1 MIYSNQKYFFMK
13 RFYFLKMLIV
23 LGIQVSL
30 AQNERAI
37 VARWEV
43 GDKQEYVME
52 STIYEITE
60 NGDTT
65 LTSHGMYDFC
75 VSVLENNQD
84 GYVLKVDYP
93 TSIYTKQLGLKLK
106 GVGDVISINVVT
118 GKDGSLI
125 GVNNADY
132 MITVCRQI
140 IEELM
145 KLPQMKA
152 KGLEEKDMR
161 AFVES
166 VMSPERMIES
176 FSKDIQLLL
185 WPFGIELEP
194 GYEYSQNSQV
204 TVGESIIPVECT
216 YYLAPQAKGQTYS
229 EIYMETEY
237 DSNSLAPFVY
247 SFLSDIMDNIENKGK
262 YDKDEFK
269 SESTNY
275 KIEVMDNYAAGI
287 DDGSTI
293 PFVSTHTRSSTI
305 NLNGKVQGKIQI
317 RIISLKQE

>member
-13 RFYFLKMLIV
+13 RFYFLTMLIV

-37 VARWEV
+37 IARWEV

-60 NGDTT
+60 NGDIT

-75 VSVLENNQD
+75 VSVLENNQEE
-84 GYVLKVDYP
+84 YVLKVDYP

-185 WPFGIELEP
+185 
-194 GYEYSQNSQV
+194 
-204 TVGESIIPVECT
+204 
-216 YYLAPQAKGQTYS
+216 
-229 EIYMETEY
+229 
-237 DSNSLAPFVY
+237 
-247 SFLSDIMDNIENKGK
+247 
-262 YDKDEFK
+262 
-269 SESTNY
+269 
-275 KIEVMDNYAAGI
+275 
-287 DDGSTI
+287 
-293 PFVSTHTRSSTI
+293 
-305 NLNGKVQGKIQI
+305 
-317 RIISLKQE
+317 

>member
-1 MIYSNQKYFFMK
+1 MKIKYLYLVLAITFF
-13 RFYFLKMLIV
+13 IS
-23 LGIQVSL
+23 ISVS
-30 AQNERAI
+30 AQNERSI
-37 VARWEV
+37 SARWEV

-52 STIYEITE
+52 GTTYKITE

-65 LTSHGMYDFC
+65 LTSHGMYDFY
-75 VSVLENNQD
+75 VSILENNQD

-106 GVGDVISINVVT
+106 GIGDVISIKVAT

-125 GVNNADY
+125 GVNNPDY
-132 MITVCRQI
+132 VITLCRQI
-140 IEELM
+140 IEEAM

-152 KGLEEKDMR
+152 QGLEEKDMR
-161 AFVES
+161 AILES

-176 FSKDIQLLL
+176 FSKDIQILL

-194 GYEYSQNSQV
+194 GYEYSQDSQV
-204 TVGESIIPVECT
+204 VVGESIIPVECT
-216 YYLAPQAKGQTYS
+216 YYLAPQTKGQTYS

-237 DSNSLAPFVY
+237 DSDSLAPFIY
-247 SFLSDIMDNIENKGK
+247 SFMSDIMDNIENKGK

-269 SESTNY
+269 SESTKY

-293 PFVSTHTRSSTI
+293 PFVSTHTRSATI
-305 NLNGKVQGKIQI
+305 NFDGKVQGKIQT
-317 RIISLKQE
+317 RTISLKQD

>member
-1 MIYSNQKYFFMK
+1 MRIKYLYS
-13 RFYFLKMLIV
+13 V
-23 LGIQVSL
+23 LAIIFISISVS
-30 AQNERAI
+30 AQNERSITAK
-37 VARWEV
+37 WKV

-52 STIYEITE
+52 GTTYKITE

-65 LTSHGMYDFC
+65 LTSHGMYDFY
-75 VSVLENNQD
+75 VSILENNQD

-93 TSIYTKQLGLKLK
+93 TSIYSKQLGLKLK
-106 GVGDVISINVVT
+106 GIGDVISIKVAT

-125 GVNNADY
+125 GVNNPDY
-132 MITVCRQI
+132 VITLCRQI
-140 IEELM
+140 IEEAM

-152 KGLEEKDMR
+152 QGLEEKDMR
-161 AFVES
+161 AILES

-176 FSKDIQLLL
+176 FSKDIQILL

-194 GYEYSQNSQV
+194 GYEYSQDSQV
-204 TVGESIIPVECT
+204 VVGESIIPVECT
-216 YYLAPQAKGQTYS
+216 YYLAPQVTGQTYS

-237 DSNSLAPFVY
+237 DSDSLAPFIY

-269 SESTNY
+269 SESTKY

-293 PFVSTHTRSSTI
+293 PFVSTHTRSATI
-305 NLNGKVQGKIQI
+305 NFDGKVQGKIQT
-317 RIISLKQE
+317 RTISLKQE

>member
-1 MIYSNQKYFFMK
+1 MRIKYLYS
-13 RFYFLKMLIV
+13 V
-23 LGIQVSL
+23 LAIIFISISVS
-30 AQNERAI
+30 AQNERSITAK
-37 VARWEV
+37 WKV

-52 STIYEITE
+52 GTTYKITE

-65 LTSHGMYDFC
+65 LTSHGMYDFY
-75 VSVLENNQD
+75 VSILENNQD

-93 TSIYTKQLGLKLK
+93 TSIYSKQLGLKLK
-106 GVGDVISINVVT
+106 GIGDVISIKVAT

-125 GVNNADY
+125 GVNNPDY
-132 MITVCRQI
+132 VITLCRQI
-140 IEELM
+140 IEEAM

-152 KGLEEKDMR
+152 QGLEEKDMR
-161 AFVES
+161 AILES

-176 FSKDIQLLL
+176 FSKDIQILL

-194 GYEYSQNSQV
+194 GYEYSQDSQV
-204 TVGESIIPVECT
+204 VVGESIIPVEYT
-216 YYLAPQAKGQTYS
+216 YYLAPQVTGQTYS

-237 DSNSLAPFVY
+237 DSDSLAPFIY

-269 SESTNY
+269 SESTKY

-293 PFVSTHTRSSTI
+293 PFVSTHTRSATI
-305 NLNGKVQGKIQI
+305 NFDGKVQGKIQT
-317 RIISLKQE
+317 RTISLKQE

>member
-1 MIYSNQKYFFMK
+1 MKIKYLYS
-13 RFYFLKMLIV
+13 V
-23 LGIQVSL
+23 LTIIFISISVS
-30 AQNERAI
+30 AQNERSITAK
-37 VARWEV
+37 WKV

-52 STIYEITE
+52 GTTYKITE

-65 LTSHGMYDFC
+65 LTSHGMYDFY
-75 VSVLENNQD
+75 VSILENNQD

-106 GVGDVISINVVT
+106 GIGDVISIKVAT

-125 GVNNADY
+125 GVNNPDY
-132 MITVCRQI
+132 VITLCRQI
-140 IEELM
+140 IEEAM

-152 KGLEEKDMR
+152 EGLDEKDMR
-161 AFVES
+161 AVVES

-176 FSKDIQLLL
+176 FSKDIQILL

-194 GYEYSQNSQV
+194 GYEYSQDSQV
-204 TVGESIIPVECT
+204 VVGESIIPVECT
-216 YYLAPQAKGQTYS
+216 YYLAPQTKGQTYS
-229 EIYMETEY
+229 EVYMETEY
-237 DSNSLAPFVY
+237 DSDSLAPFIY
-247 SFLSDIMDNIENKGK
+247 SFMSDIMDNIENKGK

-269 SESTNY
+269 SESTKY

-293 PFVSTHTRSSTI
+293 PFVSTHTRSATI
-305 NLNGKVQGKIQI
+305 NFDGKVQGKIQT
-317 RIISLKQE
+317 RTISLKQD

>member
-1 MIYSNQKYFFMK
+1 MRIKYLYS
-13 RFYFLKMLIV
+13 V
-23 LGIQVSL
+23 LAIIFISISVS
-30 AQNERAI
+30 AQNERSITAK
-37 VARWEV
+37 WKV

-52 STIYEITE
+52 GTTYKITE

-93 TSIYTKQLGLKLK
+93 TSIYSKQLGLKLK
-106 GVGDVISINVVT
+106 GIGDVISIKVAT

-125 GVNNADY
+125 GVNNPDY
-132 MITVCRQI
+132 VITLCRQI
-140 IEELM
+140 IEEAM

-152 KGLEEKDMR
+152 QGLEEKDMR
-161 AFVES
+161 AILES

-176 FSKDIQLLL
+176 FSKDIQILL

-194 GYEYSQNSQV
+194 GYEYSQDSQV
-204 TVGESIIPVECT
+204 VVGKSIIPVEYT
-216 YYLAPQAKGQTYS
+216 YYLAPQVTGQTYS
-229 EIYMETEY
+229 EIYMGTEY
-237 DSNSLAPFVY
+237 DSDSLAPFIY

-269 SESTNY
+269 SESTKY

-293 PFVSTHTRSSTI
+293 PFVSTHTRSATI
-305 NLNGKVQGKIQI
+305 NFDGKVQGKIQT
-317 RIISLKQE
+317 RTISLKQE

>member
-1 MIYSNQKYFFMK
+1 MKIKYLYS
-13 RFYFLKMLIV
+13 V
-23 LGIQVSL
+23 LTIIFISISVS
-30 AQNERAI
+30 AQNERSITAK
-37 VARWEV
+37 WKV

-52 STIYEITE
+52 GTTYKITE

-65 LTSHGMYDFC
+65 LTSHGMYDFY
-75 VSVLENNQD
+75 VSILENNQD

-106 GVGDVISINVVT
+106 GIGDVISIKVAT

-125 GVNNADY
+125 GVNNPDY
-132 MITVCRQI
+132 VITLCRQI
-140 IEELM
+140 IEEEM

-152 KGLEEKDMR
+152 QGLEEKDMR
-161 AFVES
+161 AILES

-176 FSKDIQLLL
+176 FSKDIQILL

-194 GYEYSQNSQV
+194 GYEYSQDSQV
-204 TVGESIIPVECT
+204 VVGESIIPVECT
-216 YYLAPQAKGQTYS
+216 YYLAPQTKGQTYS

-237 DSNSLAPFVY
+237 DSDSLAPFIY
-247 SFLSDIMDNIENKGK
+247 SFMSDIMDNIENKGK

-269 SESTNY
+269 SESTKY

-293 PFVSTHTRSSTI
+293 PFVSTHTRSATI
-305 NLNGKVQGKIQI
+305 NFDGKVQGKIQT
-317 RIISLKQE
+317 RTISLKQD

>member
-1 MIYSNQKYFFMK
+1 MKIKYLYS
-13 RFYFLKMLIV
+13 V
-23 LGIQVSL
+23 LTIIFISISVS
-30 AQNERAI
+30 AQNERSITAK
-37 VARWEV
+37 WKV

-52 STIYEITE
+52 GTTYKITE

-65 LTSHGMYDFC
+65 LTSHGMYDFY
-75 VSVLENNQD
+75 VSILENNQD

-106 GVGDVISINVVT
+106 GIGDVISIKVAT

-125 GVNNADY
+125 GVNNPDY
-132 MITVCRQI
+132 VITLCRQI
-140 IEELM
+140 IEEAM

-152 KGLEEKDMR
+152 QGLEEKDMR
-161 AFVES
+161 AILES

-176 FSKDIQLLL
+176 FSKDIQILL

-194 GYEYSQNSQV
+194 GYEYSQGSQV
-204 TVGESIIPVECT
+204 VVGESIIPVECT
-216 YYLAPQAKGQTYS
+216 YYLAPQTKGQTYS

-237 DSNSLAPFVY
+237 DSDSLAPFIY
-247 SFLSDIMDNIENKGK
+247 SFMSDIMDNIENKGK

-269 SESTNY
+269 SESTKY

-293 PFVSTHTRSSTI
+293 PFVSTHTRSATI
-305 NLNGKVQGKIQI
+305 NFDGKVQGKIQT
-317 RIISLKQE
+317 RTISLKQD

>member
-1 MIYSNQKYFFMK
+1 MKIKYLYS
-13 RFYFLKMLIV
+13 V
-23 LGIQVSL
+23 LTIIFISISVS
-30 AQNERAI
+30 AQNERSITAK
-37 VARWEV
+37 WKV

-52 STIYEITE
+52 GTTYKITE

-65 LTSHGMYDFC
+65 LTSHGMYDFY
-75 VSVLENNQD
+75 VSILENNQD

-106 GVGDVISINVVT
+106 GIGDVISIKVAT

-125 GVNNADY
+125 GVNNPDY
-132 MITVCRQI
+132 VITLCRQI
-140 IEELM
+140 IEEEM

-152 KGLEEKDMR
+152 QGLEEKDMR
-161 AFVES
+161 AILES

-176 FSKDIQLLL
+176 FPKDIQILL

-194 GYEYSQNSQV
+194 GYEYSQDSQV
-204 TVGESIIPVECT
+204 VVGESIIPVECT
-216 YYLAPQAKGQTYS
+216 YYLAPQTKGQTYS

-237 DSNSLAPFVY
+237 DSDSLAPFIY
-247 SFLSDIMDNIENKGK
+247 SFMSDIMDNIENKGK

-269 SESTNY
+269 SESTKY

-293 PFVSTHTRSSTI
+293 PFVSTHTRSATI
-305 NLNGKVQGKIQI
+305 NFDGKVQGKIQT
-317 RIISLKQE
+317 RTISLKQD

>member
-1 MIYSNQKYFFMK
+1 MKIKYLYS
-13 RFYFLKMLIV
+13 V
-23 LGIQVSL
+23 LTIIFISISVS
-30 AQNERAI
+30 AQNERSITAK
-37 VARWEV
+37 WKV

-52 STIYEITE
+52 GTTYKITE

-65 LTSHGMYDFC
+65 LTSHGMYDFY
-75 VSVLENNQD
+75 VSILENNQD

-106 GVGDVISINVVT
+106 GIGDVISIKVAT

-125 GVNNADY
+125 GVNNPDY
-132 MITVCRQI
+132 VITLCRQI
-140 IEELM
+140 IEEEM

-152 KGLEEKDMR
+152 QGLEEKDMR
-161 AFVES
+161 AILES

-176 FSKDIQLLL
+176 FSKDIQILL

-194 GYEYSQNSQV
+194 GYEYSQDSQV
-204 TVGESIIPVECT
+204 VVGESIIPVECT
-216 YYLAPQAKGQTYS
+216 YYLAPQTKGQTYS

-237 DSNSLAPFVY
+237 DSDSLAPFIY
-247 SFLSDIMDNIENKGK
+247 SFMSDIMDNIENKGK

-269 SESTNY
+269 SESTKY

-287 DDGSTI
+287 DDGSTN
-293 PFVSTHTRSSTI
+293 PFVSTHTRSATI
-305 NLNGKVQGKIQI
+305 NFDGKVQGKIQT
-317 RIISLKQE
+317 RTISLKQD

>member
-1 MIYSNQKYFFMK
+1 MKIKYLYS
-13 RFYFLKMLIV
+13 V
-23 LGIQVSL
+23 LTIIFISISVS
-30 AQNERAI
+30 AQNERSITAK
-37 VARWEV
+37 WKV

-52 STIYEITE
+52 GTTYKITE

-65 LTSHGMYDFC
+65 LTSHGMYDFY
-75 VSVLENNQD
+75 VSILENNQD

-106 GVGDVISINVVT
+106 GIGDVISIKVAT

-125 GVNNADY
+125 GVNNPDY
-132 MITVCRQI
+132 VITLCRQI
-140 IEELM
+140 IEEAM

-152 KGLEEKDMR
+152 QGLEEKDMR
-161 AFVES
+161 AILES

-176 FSKDIQLLL
+176 FSKDIQILL

-194 GYEYSQNSQV
+194 GYEYSQDSQV
-204 TVGESIIPVECT
+204 VVGESIIPVECT
-216 YYLAPQAKGQTYS
+216 YYLAPQTKGQTYS

-237 DSNSLAPFVY
+237 DSDSLAPFIY
-247 SFLSDIMDNIENKGK
+247 SFMSDIMDNIENKGK

-269 SESTNY
+269 SESTKY

-293 PFVSTHTRSSTI
+293 PFVSTHTRSATI
-305 NLNGKVQGKIQI
+305 NFDGKVQGKIQT
-317 RIISLKQE
+317 RTISLKQD

>member
-1 MIYSNQKYFFMK
+1 MRIKYLYS
-13 RFYFLKMLIV
+13 V
-23 LGIQVSL
+23 LAIIFISISVS
-30 AQNERAI
+30 AQNERSITAK
-37 VARWEV
+37 WKV

-52 STIYEITE
+52 GTTYKITE

-65 LTSHGMYDFC
+65 LTSHGMYDFY

-106 GVGDVISINVVT
+106 GIGDVISIKVAT

-125 GVNNADY
+125 GVNNPDY
-132 MITVCRQI
+132 VITLCRQI
-140 IEELM
+140 IEEAM

-152 KGLEEKDMR
+152 QGLEEKDMR
-161 AFVES
+161 AILES

-176 FSKDIQLLL
+176 FSKDIQILL

-194 GYEYSQNSQV
+194 GYEYSQDSQV
-204 TVGESIIPVECT
+204 VVGQSIIPVEYT
-216 YYLAPQAKGQTYS
+216 YYLAPQVTGQTYS

-237 DSNSLAPFVY
+237 DSDSLAPFIY

-269 SESTNY
+269 SESTKY

-293 PFVSTHTRSSTI
+293 PFVSTHTRSATI
-305 NLNGKVQGKIQI
+305 NFDGKVQGKIQI
-317 RIISLKQE
+317 RTISLKQE

>member
-1 MIYSNQKYFFMK
+1 MRIKYLYS
-13 RFYFLKMLIV
+13 V
-23 LGIQVSL
+23 LAIIFISISVS
-30 AQNERAI
+30 AQNERSITAK
-37 VARWEV
+37 WKV

-52 STIYEITE
+52 GTTYKITE

-65 LTSHGMYDFC
+65 LTSHGMYDFY

-93 TSIYTKQLGLKLK
+93 TSIYSKQLGLKLK
-106 GVGDVISINVVT
+106 GIGDVISIKVAT

-125 GVNNADY
+125 GVNNPDCV
-132 MITVCRQI
+132 ITLCRQI
-140 IEELM
+140 IEEAM

-152 KGLEEKDMR
+152 QGLEEKDMR
-161 AFVES
+161 AILES

-176 FSKDIQLLL
+176 FSKDIQILL

-194 GYEYSQNSQV
+194 GYEYSQDSQV
-204 TVGESIIPVECT
+204 VVGQSIIPVEYT
-216 YYLAPQAKGQTYS
+216 YYLAPQVTGQTYS

-237 DSNSLAPFVY
+237 DSDSLAPFIY

-269 SESTNY
+269 SESTKY

-293 PFVSTHTRSSTI
+293 PFVSTHTRSATI
-305 NLNGKVQGKIQI
+305 NFDGKVQGKIQT
-317 RIISLKQE
+317 RTISLKQE

>member
-1 MIYSNQKYFFMK
+1 MKIKYLYS
-13 RFYFLKMLIV
+13 V
-23 LGIQVSL
+23 LTIIFISISVS
-30 AQNERAI
+30 AQNERSITAK
-37 VARWEV
+37 WKV

-52 STIYEITE
+52 GTTYKITE

-65 LTSHGMYDFC
+65 LTSHGMYDFY
-75 VSVLENNQD
+75 VSILENNQD

-106 GVGDVISINVVT
+106 GIGDVISIKVAT

-125 GVNNADY
+125 GVNNPDY
-132 MITVCRQI
+132 VITLCRQI
-140 IEELM
+140 IEEEM

-152 KGLEEKDMR
+152 QGLEEKDMR
-161 AFVES
+161 AILES

-176 FSKDIQLLL
+176 FSKDIQILL

-194 GYEYSQNSQV
+194 GYEYSQDSQV
-204 TVGESIIPVECT
+204 VVGESIIPVECT
-216 YYLAPQAKGQTYS
+216 YYLAPQTKGQTYS

-237 DSNSLAPFVY
+237 DSDSLAPFIY
-247 SFLSDIMDNIENKGK
+247 SFMSDIMDNIENKGK

-269 SESTNY
+269 SESTKY

-293 PFVSTHTRSSTI
+293 PFVSTHTRSATI
-305 NLNGKVQGKIQI
+305 NFDGKVQGKIQI
-317 RIISLKQE
+317 RTISLKQE

>member
-1 MIYSNQKYFFMK
+1 MRTKYLYLVSIITFFMS
-13 RFYFLKMLIV
+13 IS
-23 LGIQVSL
+23 VS
-30 AQNERAI
+30 AQNERSI
-37 VARWEV
+37 TARWKA
-43 GDKQEYVME
+43 GDKHEYVME
-52 STIYEITE
+52 GITYEITE

-106 GVGDVISINVVT
+106 GIGDVISINIAT
-118 GKDGSLI
+118 GKDGSFI
-125 GVNNADY
+125 GVNNPDY
-132 MITVCRQI
+132 IITLSKQI
-140 IEELM
+140 IEEAM
-145 KLPQMKA
+145 KLPQMKE

-161 AFVES
+161 AVVES
-166 VMSPERMIES
+166 VMSLERMVES
-176 FSKDIQLLL
+176 FSKDIQILL

-204 TVGESIIPVECT
+204 VVGESIIPVECT

-229 EIYMETEY
+229 EIYMETKY
-237 DSNSLAPFVY
+237 DSDSLAPFIY
-247 SFLSDIMDNIENKGK
+247 SFLSDIIDNIENKGK

-269 SESTNY
+269 SESTKY
-275 KIEVMDNYAAGI
+275 KIEVMDSYAAGI

-293 PFVSTHTRSSTI
+293 PFVSTYTRSATV
-305 NLNGKVQGKIQI
+305 NFDGKVQGKIQT
-317 RIISLKQE
+317 RTISLKQE

>member
-1 MIYSNQKYFFMK
+1 MRIKYL
-13 RFYFLKMLIV
+13 YIV
-23 LGIQVSL
+23 LAITFFISISVS
-30 AQNERAI
+30 AQNERSITAEWKI
-37 VARWEV
+37 

-52 STIYEITE
+52 GTTYQITE

-75 VSVLENNQD
+75 VSVLENNKD

-93 TSIYTKQLGLKLK
+93 SSIYTKQLGLKLK
-106 GVGDVISINVVT
+106 GIGDVISIKVAT

-125 GVNNADY
+125 GVNNPDY
-132 MITVCRQI
+132 VITLCRQI
-140 IEELM
+140 IEEAM

-152 KGLEEKDMR
+152 QGLEEKDMR
-161 AFVES
+161 AILES

-176 FSKDIQLLL
+176 FSKDIQILL

-194 GYEYSQNSQV
+194 GYEYSQDSQV
-204 TVGESIIPVECT
+204 VVEESIIPVEYT
-216 YYLAPQAKGQTYS
+216 YYLAPQVTGQTYS

-237 DSNSLAPFVY
+237 DSDSLAPFIY

-269 SESTNY
+269 SESTKY

-293 PFVSTHTRSSTI
+293 PFVSTHTRSATI
-305 NLNGKVQGKIQI
+305 NFDGKVQGKIQT
-317 RIISLKQE
+317 RTISLKQE